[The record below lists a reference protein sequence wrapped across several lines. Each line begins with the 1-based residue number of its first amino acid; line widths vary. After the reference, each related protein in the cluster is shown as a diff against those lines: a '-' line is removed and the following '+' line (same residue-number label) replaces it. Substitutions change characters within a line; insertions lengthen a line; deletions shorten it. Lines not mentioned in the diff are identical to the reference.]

1 MGFFNRKKKKDFASD
16 VATIGSGIAA
26 TNVSEIAKKEAAKTF
41 AKPQKYDRNLYEKG
55 KAGEAKKNIKLKT
68 FAEAEQN
75 NTKVFD
81 PYTGKELKLTK
92 KEAIMEY
99 GKDKYLDHL
108 AEGDH
113 VTPLERVYKDN
124 RNKPWIKNEN
134 IRDIANSDDNLQAVS
149 NTFNNAKRSRTNEEF
164 VLDEEYIEELNK
176 KKINRNQ
183 SPLELSEEGKT
194 KAIEAGR
201 KSQKIIDK
209 KMKQT
214 AFKNAV
220 KTGHEAGIAGAKNSA
235 ITAATI
241 SGVMNIVS
249 VIKGEKEAS
258 EALVNTAVDTTKAAT
273 TGYLMTG
280 GITTISHTLSN
291 SSSKFIQALSKS
303 NVPGYIITAVITT
316 GNTISRYVNGE
327 ISTQDCIAE
336 LGEKG
341 LNLATAGYSMAVGQ
355 ALIPIPVVGAAV
367 GALVGSLL
375 TSSIYNKVVNDL
387 QNIKHEH
394 DERLRLI
401 EELEQLR
408 EQEKNY
414 RKELES
420 YLQEYFKGF
429 EDCFDDA
436 LLTIENS
443 FRAGDAD
450 GVIKGAN
457 KITEKLN
464 GSLQYDSVDSFKE
477 FLNTNTVDVF

>member
-1 MGFFNRKKKKDFASD
+1 MGFFNRKKKNDKVSD
-16 VATIGSGIAA
+16 TSVLGSGLAA
-26 TNVSEIAKKEAAKTF
+26 TTTSEITKKEAAKIF
-41 AKPQKYDRNLYEKG
+41 SKPTKYTGNRELYDSG
-55 KAGEAKKNIKLKT
+55 IAKKNVKQKS
-68 FAEAEQN
+68 FDNAKSN
-75 NTKVFD
+75 NTKVVD
-81 PYTGKELKLTK
+81 PYLNTELKQRK
-92 KEAIMEY
+92 IEAKEAFGVNWTE
-99 GKDKYLDHL
+99 HL

-113 VTPLERVYKDN
+113 ITPIERIHKDN
-124 RNKPWIKNEN
+124 KNNPWLKNEDIKN
-134 IRDIANSDDNLQAVS
+134 IANSDDNLQTVS
-149 NTFNNAKRSRTNEEF
+149 RKFNNAKRSRTNEEF
-164 VLDEEYIEELNK
+164 VNDEKYLKE
-176 KKINRNQ
+176 KKIFI
-183 SPLELSEEGKT
+183 SEDGKD
-194 KAIEAGR
+194 KAIEVQR
-201 KSQKIIDK
+201 KSEQSINRQV
-209 KMKQT
+209 KQT
-214 AFKNAV
+214 SLKNAV
-220 KTGHEAGIAGAKNSA
+220 KTGHEAGVAGAKNSA

-258 EALVNTAVDTTKAAT
+258 EALVDTSVDTTKAAI

-303 NVPGYIITAVITT
+303 NIPGYIITAVITT

-436 LLTIENS
+436 LLTIEDS

>member
-1 MGFFNRKKKKDFASD
+1 MFFFNRKKKDKVAEAS
-16 VATIGSGIAA
+16 VIGGGLAA
-26 TNVSEIAKKEAAKTF
+26 TTAADLAKKDAAKTY
-41 AKPQKYDRNLYEKG
+41 AKSPIYDRNLYEKG

-220 KTGHEAGIAGAKNSA
+220 KTGHEAGMAGMKNSA
-235 ITAATI
+235 ITAATM
-241 SGVMNIVS
+241 SGAMNVVA
-249 VIKGEKEAS
+249 VIKGEKDAG
-258 EALVNTAVDTTKAAT
+258 EALADTAVDTTKAAA

-316 GNTISRYVNGE
+316 GNTITRYANGE
-327 ISTQDCIAE
+327 INTQECIIE

-375 TSSIYNKVVNDL
+375 TSSLYNKVIDEL
-387 QNIKHEH
+387 QNKKLAH
-394 DERLRLI
+394 DERMRLI
-401 EELEQLR
+401 QEAEQLR
-408 EQEKNY
+408 DQERQY
-414 RKELES
+414 RQEIEE
-420 YLQEYFKGF
+420 YLQNYFKGF
-429 EDCFDDA
+429 EDCFDEA
-436 LLTIENS
+436 LSTIEES
-443 FRAGDAD
+443 FKQGDAD

-457 KITEKLN
+457 KITEKLH
-464 GSLQYDSVDSFKE
+464 GTVQYDSVESFKD
-477 FLNTNTVDVF
+477 FLSSNTVDTF